1 MNTTAI
7 NRLNILVVLFLACIF
22 ILVAPL
28 QMGASMGVVF
38 THATQWIGWIFVFLV
53 AGIGLIIPFF
63 RGKLIIPRLFK
74 SVSLYL
80 LLVISAAV
88 LANDFNPRVLW
99 EWYAFLAGL
108 VLFLALH
115 QTHIGQRYEQQI
127 YWVILLSGATQAII
141 GYLQHQGINVFSYDL
156 DGYTFSTNVAAG
168 GFYQVNNFSSYV
180 ATTALAPLL
189 LHLPQ
194 RKNIAL
200 QAILIFILI
209 VMAYSLYLA
218 SSRTG
223 LLGLTIGAV
232 LIFVGRRVSENRVK
246 TTYPHR
252 LSGWVWLLSLMTG
265 YVAAY
270 FLNVDVAL
278 LHKMANLVDELG
290 KVANLDDPGISAR
303 SGLYQGAWNLFLE
316 QPLFGHG
323 LGTFTALFQPVYVA
337 TMEQLGNA
345 SVVSSITTH
354 PHNELLYRLA
364 ESGAMGGLGLI
375 LMAAVAAV
383 ALWRIPNGQGWLY
396 AGLMFPILLHTQ
408 TEYPFYTSLLT
419 WVLFIT
425 LLYLMSRHAVCN
437 RNLPFLTRKNRWVG
451 ILILCMAMLL
461 STTYLANKTAR
472 SIDLLRAI
480 LWIRHDPVKP
490 TIADIKA
497 FLNDN
502 FMDSYFS
509 LPSRRQLLRYQIAW
523 IESSATEAEAADWLE
538 DLHNVERYQPS
549 IGYYHAQIISYIAQN
564 KFHEAWQLIKP
575 TARLYPSYSHQTDA
589 YERIILQ
596 KWLLYIAT
604 QPTLLKKEDD
614 LPANKAVFNHY
625 VKWMERANVQGI
637 LLTDVDYRF
646 AIHSLYQLGETSKG
660 MKMLEN
666 SLALYPDS
674 VELNKMRPL
683 HKGLIIAPP

>member
-1 MNTTAI
+1 MKKNINTTAI

-22 ILVAPL
+22 ILIAPL
-28 QMGASMGVVF
+28 QMGASIGVIFV
-38 THATQWIGWIFVFLV
+38 HAKQWIGWIFVFLV

-141 GYLQHQGINVFSYDL
+141 GCLQYQGINVFSYDF
-156 DGYTFSTNVAAG
+156 DGYKFSTNSAVG

-200 QAILIFILI
+200 QTTLIFILI

-223 LLGLTIGAV
+223 LLGLTVGAV
-232 LIFVGRRVSENRVK
+232 LIFFGRMVSENRVK
-246 TTYPHR
+246 ATYPHR
-252 LSGWVWLLSLMTG
+252 LSGWVWLLSIMTG
-265 YVAAY
+265 YVTAY
-270 FLNVDVAL
+270 FLNVNVAL
-278 LHKMANLVDELG
+278 VG
-290 KVANLDDPGISAR
+290 KIAILDDLGSTSRA
-303 SGLYQGAWNLFLE
+303 GLYQGTWNLFLE

-323 LGTFTALFQPVYVA
+323 LGTFSALFQPVYVT

-345 SVVSSITTH
+345 SVMSQAHIH

-364 ESGAMGGLGLI
+364 ESGVMGGLGLI
-375 LMAAVAAV
+375 FMAAVAAV
-383 ALWRIPNGQGWLY
+383 TLWRIPNRQGWLY

-419 WVLFIT
+419 WILFIT
-425 LLYLMSRHAVCN
+425 LLYLMSSRAVYIK
-437 RNLPFLTRKNRWVG
+437 NLPFLTRKNRWVG
-451 ILILCMAMLL
+451 ILVLCMAMLL
-461 STTYLANKTAR
+461 STAYLANKTAR

-497 FLNDN
+497 LLNDN

-509 LPSRRQLLRYQIAW
+509 QPSRRQLLRHQIGW
-523 IESSATEAEAADWLE
+523 IESSATEPEAAVWLE
-538 DLHNVERYQPS
+538 DLHNVYRYQPS
-549 IGYYHAQIISYIAQN
+549 RGYYYMQIASYLAQK
-564 KFHEAWQLIKP
+564 KFQEAWQLIKP
-575 TARLYPSYSHQTDA
+575 TVRLYPNYSRKTYA
-589 YERIILQ
+589 YERSILQ
-596 KWLLYIAT
+596 KWIFYTAN
-604 QPTLLKKEDD
+604 QPQSLKKEDD
-614 LPANKAVFNHY
+614 RPANKAVFNHY
-625 VKWMERANVQGI
+625 VNWMERANVQGI

-646 AIHSLYQLGETSKG
+646 GIHSLYQLGETNKA

-666 SLALYPDS
+666 SLVLYPDS
-674 VELNKMRPL
+674 VELNKIQL
-683 HKGLIIAPP
+683 K